1 MNLKPKKNKK
11 IINIYKR
18 LKSDAMNHIIKTQT
32 KYFLNEYNQ
41 QDICEKR
48 IYIHNFH
55 ISKFFQILQNSM
67 WHFKM

>member
-1 MNLKPKKNKK
+1 
-11 IINIYKR
+11 
-18 LKSDAMNHIIKTQT
+18 MNHIIKTQT